1 MEECIPKTD
10 LVTLKSRWDR
20 EGVVCIRNAFEH
32 HADMVEAAGKTETFA
47 DARVPS
53 RTSQC
58 LPDSH
63 PIASGVRADGEF
75 NRLYEHLHGY
85 PLANDH
91 FPTEYRVYGEGS
103 NGMKAHRD
111 LVMFDRPQTEMVYT
125 THNDSDSQFHWT
137 DSEGKQHSFSPQPN
151 DVVLVKANGPVH
163 GVTPLTQGTRGIVK
177 FLGHAPGSVP
187 NHALRIQKEMCPEK

>member
-32 HADMVEAAGKTETFA
+32 HANMAEAAGETETFA

-63 PIASGVRADGEF
+63 PVASGVRADGEF
-75 NRLYEHLHGY
+75 NSLYEHLHGY
-85 PLANDH
+85 PLTNDH

-103 NGMKAHRD
+103 RGMNAHRD

-137 DSEGKQHSFSPQPN
+137 DSEGKKHSFSPQPN
-151 DVVLVKANGPVH
+151 DVVLVKADGPVH
-163 GVTPLTQGTRGIVK
+163 GVTPLTTGTRGIVK

-187 NHALRIQKEMCPEK
+187 NNALRIQKEMCPEA